1 MEVVLKKYGNT
12 TVVVLPPSVLKD
24 IGIGAG
30 QSMSIE
36 TTIDGK
42 IILSAKKRYSLS
54 ELLSQCDL
62 KANPPKDLELWGNCK
77 PIGQEV
83 W

>member
-24 IGIGAG
+24 IGLRAG

-36 TTIDGK
+36 MTIDGK
-42 IILSAKKRYSLS
+42 IVLSAKKRYSLS

-62 KANPPKDLELWGNCK
+62 KAKPPKDLELWDNCK